1 MTPLSLS
8 LTGDPDS
15 AFSSVLDLFE
25 SKTLIFNEPKKIP
38 GGATI
43 TLLPTAEQRSLTQDA
58 APVMEMV
65 IAVGG
70 TVGTVAVNMI
80 SNYLYDKLK
89 ARKDNVKLRINRRI
103 IELDEGKIS
112 RIIEEEIKLTTM
124 NSRGRE
130 SLARSMWEVIKW
142 PILLLVI
149 FAVIHQFFY
158 NADKEDVKKKA
169 AERAALA
176 VPLSSDEAS
185 ADATI
190 VHWVRSADHDDSGEY
205 SIYFTKGEVYCG
217 GVSYALGPD
226 YAPEL
231 ASFQVKDPVEKDAEE
246 EKNGGPP
253 DMFTTKG
260 WHDFKDIHSARAYLR
275 DRCLLLNMAK
285 RIRADQ

>member
-1 MTPLSLS
+1 M
-8 LTGDPDS
+8 
-15 AFSSVLDLFE
+15 
-25 SKTLIFNEPKKIP
+25 K
-38 GGATI
+38 
-43 TLLPTAEQRSLTQDA
+43 
-58 APVMEMV
+58 
-65 IAVGG
+65 
-70 TVGTVAVNMI
+70 
-80 SNYLYDKLK
+80 
-89 ARKDNVKLRINRRI
+89 
-103 IELDEGKIS
+103 
-112 RIIEEEIKLTTM
+112 
-124 NSRGRE
+124 SRGKE

-158 NADKEDVKKKA
+158 NADKEDAKKKE

-217 GVSYALGPD
+217 GVYYESGPD

-231 ASFQVKDPVEKDAEE
+231 ATFQVKDPVEQNVEK

-275 DRCLLLNMAK
+275 DRCLLLNMAEM
-285 RIRADQ
+285 IRASKLAPGQID